1 MSAYQI
7 VNGVPRPIATPLQK
21 VDWQKHSEMIA
32 ATPRGRLE
40 KLGFTS
46 KQAFILELSSGW
58 ETIEKVLNN
67 GGGKDEVISA
77 AAQYGI
83 KF

>member
-7 VNGVPRPIATPLQK
+7 VNGIPRPVAIPLEK
-21 VDWQKHSEMIA
+21 VDWRKHSEMIA
-32 ATPRGRLE
+32 ATPRARLE
-40 KLGFTS
+40 KLGFTF
-46 KQAFILELSSGW
+46 KQAFILELSAGW

-67 GGGKDEVISA
+67 GGSKDEVISA

>member
-7 VNGVPRPIATPLQK
+7 VNGIPRHIATPLQK

-46 KQAFILELSSGW
+46 KQAFILELSAGW

-67 GGGKDEVISA
+67 GGSKDEVISA

>member
-7 VNGVPRPIATPLQK
+7 VNGIPRPVPASLEK
-21 VDWQKHSEMIA
+21 VDWRKHSDAIA

-40 KLGFTS
+40 KLGFTF
-46 KQAFILELSSGW
+46 KQAFILELSAGW
-58 ETIEKVLNN
+58 ETIYQVLNN
-67 GGGKDEVISA
+67 GGSKDDIIASA
-77 AAQYGI
+77 AQFGI